1 MSCGVGCRCGS
12 EPELLCLWRKL
23 AAATPIGPP
32 AWEFP
37 YALGAVLK
45 KQTKETETNNTLK
58 MSKEEFPSWLSG
70 IELD

>member
-1 MSCGVGCRCGS
+1 MRLRSGVAVAVVQAGTAAS
-12 EPELLCLWRKL
+12 IPLLS
-23 AAATPIGPP
+23 
-32 AWEFP
+32 WEFP

-70 IELD
+70 